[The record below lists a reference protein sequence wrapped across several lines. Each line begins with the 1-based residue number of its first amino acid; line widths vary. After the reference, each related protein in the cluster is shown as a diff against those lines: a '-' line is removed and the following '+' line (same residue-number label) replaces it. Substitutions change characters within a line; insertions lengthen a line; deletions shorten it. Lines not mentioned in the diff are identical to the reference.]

1 MVSWNWIPNIV
12 SIVPVQLETV
22 QLWHGFFG
30 WLSPVIVKRMKQVRR
45 SAENR
50 HETTW
55 IQTKFHDKKA
65 GSKDDGMM
73 GKQCAL
79 QYIPSSLPSSG
90 ERPAKVVSPHNC
102 TALIFLCGT
111 NQSSNIL
118 FFRMHGQKWLHRKT
132 KTKRLKMNGL
142 LNGQFVRR
150 LFFRLLL
157 HPCDAVVCYEK

>member
-1 MVSWNWIPNIV
+1 MKLNTKHCFHCACSTRDCSTLAWFFFVGLRLWLWKEWSRWGE
-12 SIVPVQLETV
+12 VQRIDT
-22 QLWHGFFG
+22 
-30 WLSPVIVKRMKQVRR
+30 KQPEYKQN
-45 SAENR
+45 SM
-50 HETTW
+50 
-55 IQTKFHDKKA
+55 IKKA
-65 GSKDDGMM
+65 DSKDDGMM

-118 FFRMHGQKWLHRKT
+118 LVRMHGQKWLQRKT

-157 HPCDAVVCYEK
+157 HSPCDAVVCYEK

>member
-1 MVSWNWIPNIV
+1 MKLNTKHCFHCACSTQDCSTLAW
-12 SIVPVQLETV
+12 
-22 QLWHGFFG
+22 FFFR
-30 WLSPVIVKRMKQVRR
+30 WSSPVIVKRMKQVRR

-65 GSKDDGMM
+65 DSKDDGMM

-118 FFRMHGQKWLHRKT
+118 FVRMHGQKWLHRKT